1 METAFNNM
9 FSHIKYRL
17 EDGDFWQ
24 SNAVIS
30 DLKIAKGYFYFSC
43 MMWSS
48 TTLLLLLEDCIG
60 LLMRNIS

>member
-17 EDGDFWQ
+17 KDGDFWQ

-30 DLKIAKGYFYFSC
+30 DLKIAKGYFLF
-43 MMWSS
+43 
-48 TTLLLLLEDCIG
+48 LLHDVVFYYIIITFRG
-60 LLMRNIS
+60 LYWVINAKY